1 LPESRKIEK
10 WNLQFKEAALKH
22 GGVCVGLAIGIRAV
36 DIIQREFDV
45 SSDTKSLRIRVGTKE
60 CLADAFKILLRVE
73 NQQLEYVNPRDNVIS
88 VRNGTNAIELHLT
101 SNKIT
106 DVSHVFQ
113 QPEDTLFPIVRKLR
127 INS

>member
-1 LPESRKIEK
+1 MKGPVK
-10 WNLQFKEAALKH
+10 NCH
-22 GGVCVGLAIGIRAV
+22 
-36 DIIQREFDV
+36 V

-101 SNKIT
+101 LNKIT

-113 QPEDTLFPIVRKLR
+113 QPEDALFPIVRRLR